1 MSEPLRKSG
10 AVFFTPRALAYIET
24 TRYICSAIIN
34 IMVSPFRRA
43 SVNCSSKYGLFLCP
57 VGSVHT
63 HVRRPSHTT
72 YIRHRIAVAYPNNYF
87 LSYGMDYVCYRNG
100 YGGRFFVRHA
110 ITNIVMKQEVK
121 NPARPVAIAK
131 WAKLASFAASVITTV
146 SLCSAQASE
155 RVLMTCMIWCA
166 ISLLTIVIPTEK
178 GGEA

>member
-1 MSEPLRKSG
+1 
-10 AVFFTPRALAYIET
+10 
-24 TRYICSAIIN
+24 
-34 IMVSPFRRA
+34 MVSPFRRA

-110 ITNIVMKQEVK
+110 ITNIVQDETRSEKSGKVGGNRQMGEARIIHRISNHNRILVQHPGIRAGADDLYDMVC
-121 NPARPVAIAK
+121 NLPAYYR
-131 WAKLASFAASVITTV
+131 
-146 SLCSAQASE
+146 SA
-155 RVLMTCMIWCA
+155 R
-166 ISLLTIVIPTEK
+166 K
-178 GGEA
+178 GGAP

>member
-1 MSEPLRKSG
+1 
-10 AVFFTPRALAYIET
+10 
-24 TRYICSAIIN
+24 
-34 IMVSPFRRA
+34 
-43 SVNCSSKYGLFLCP
+43 
-57 VGSVHT
+57 
-63 HVRRPSHTT
+63 
-72 YIRHRIAVAYPNNYF
+72 
-87 LSYGMDYVCYRNG
+87 MDYVCVSNG

-110 ITNIVMKQEVK
+110 NTNIVQMKQEVK

-131 WAKLASFAASVITTV
+131 WAKLASFCASVITTV